1 MPFRELL
8 LNNFRRKLFALLLAV
23 LVWMTIHFVEVRK
36 QPPAPAPAPAP
47 PPSTNAPSLNP

>member
-8 LNNFRRKLFALLLAV
+8 LTNFRRKLFALALAV

-36 QPPAPAPAPAP
+36 QPPAPAH
-47 PPSTNAPSLNP
+47 PPSTNSSTNTP

>member
-8 LNNFRRKLFALLLAV
+8 LSNFRRKLFALLLAV

-36 QPPAPAPAPAP
+36 QSPATAP
-47 PPSTNAPSLNP
+47 PPSTNTPALTP

>member
-1 MPFRELL
+1 MLLRDLL

-36 QPPAPAPAPAP
+36 QRAATPL
-47 PPSTNAPSLNP
+47 PPSTNSPALTP